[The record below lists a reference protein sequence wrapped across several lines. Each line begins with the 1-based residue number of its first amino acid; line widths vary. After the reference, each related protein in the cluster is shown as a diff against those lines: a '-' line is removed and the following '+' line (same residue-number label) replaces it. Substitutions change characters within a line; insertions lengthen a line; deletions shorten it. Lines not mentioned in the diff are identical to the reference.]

1 MKYKS
6 SSYSHLNDPRI
17 NNMITTVNLKIKD
30 IHILFD
36 DVDTYN
42 MHKKNLNKKSYS
54 ISKNIESSPNS
65 TLKSQKIYY
74 HKKNIQS
81 FRNSRKKMRTI
92 PINLKK
98 NVFNLNNSSTPQSL
112 SNTFDVNNFNSYN
125 SKDSSFNSQRNNII
139 NGIPNI
145 NTDRILYIKKIKNIN
160 NFIEQSNKR
169 KIYYRNNYFSSNRK
183 PTFLTSVTPRNFI
196 HNRFCNKTMNLE
208 SNKINNYKNVSN
220 HKFNIK
226 RKIKFNCINYDQNN
240 KKKYFYILKNCLII
254 QSWWKNIKQKSV
266 LKYFII
272 MVQKI
277 FRGYIFRK
285 NYKYKYSFKTI
296 NKYNN
301 KLHYIT
307 KCYYKNAL
315 QIIILLQRE
324 IRKFLMRVKLYQI
337 YHFNNSSNCNKK
349 TYLDIPY
356 NQYINFPNQKPIYK
370 ICYISKIIK
379 NNKSINSNN
388 SLSLIKTKIKS
399 IIKNKNNR
407 RIKID
412 KDKDDNKI
420 IFINKSLIE
429 SSPNL
434 YNKII
439 NEKNINFINNMLTIQ
454 TIDSRES
461 QDGTKFDFFRKNSN
475 NAYYF
480 LQNFFKN
487 NIIHKLY
494 LILLKMKYNHI
505 NLSNFITDIFNAII
519 KYNKRK
525 FFERISL
532 SLYYNNEYKSNF
544 KRKENLI
551 KIILRHINIYKKN
564 NFTKNEVIDIIK
576 KYIPEYL
583 DINEL
588 NMKNKNALFNF
599 SSESIENNLINAKIF
614 NNNNNLINYIYLFFK
629 YEKNKNFVN
638 YNFIQNRLMKE
649 PLNYRN
655 IFTITRYI
663 DNLDEKISNNKI
675 CMKCFCKNNEKKCM
689 LNCNCHSTHNT
700 TNVNGNCNNNF
711 VSKNKIRKSS
721 LKKFS
726 ARTNPIKNGKE
737 NNDINGINRK
747 GMNKN
752 IYSLDIINKNNINAE
767 SDECQESE
775 TINASNISEHNLINE
790 IHVNTTSNYFGNY

>member
-1 MKYKS
+1 MKFKS

-356 NQYINFPNQKPIYK
+356 NQYINFPNQKSINK

-399 IIKNKNNR
+399 IVKNKNNR

-700 TNVNGNCNNNF
+700 TNVNGNCYNNF

>member
-6 SSYSHLNDPRI
+6 SSYNPINDPRI

-36 DVDTYN
+36 DIDT
-42 MHKKNLNKKSYS
+42 NKKSYS
-54 ISKNIESSPNS
+54 LSKNSKNYQKNIDSYPSS
-65 TLKSQKIYY
+65 TLNSHKIYY
-74 HKKNIQS
+74 HKKNVQS
-81 FRNSRKKMRTI
+81 LRNSRKKMRTI

-98 NVFNLNNSSTPQSL
+98 NVFYLNNSSSKPQSL
-112 SNTFDVNNFNSYN
+112 SNTVDVNNYNSYN
-125 SKDSSFNSQRNNII
+125 SYNS
-139 NGIPNI
+139 NGIPTI
-145 NTDRILYIKKIKNIN
+145 NTDRTLFTKKIKFNN

-169 KIYYRNNYFSSNRK
+169 KIYYRNNYFSSNKK
-183 PTFLTSVTPRNFI
+183 PTSLTSITPRNYI
-196 HNRFCNKTMNLE
+196 YNKFCNKTLNLE
-208 SNKINNYKNVSN
+208 SNKIPNYKNVS
-220 HKFNIK
+220 HHAHEFNIK
-226 RKIKFNCINYDQNN
+226 RKIKFNNCPKNDEKN
-240 KKKYFYILKNCLII
+240 KKKYFYLLRKCLII
-254 QSWWKNIKQKSV
+254 QNWWKNIKQKSV

-272 MVQKI
+272 MIQKI

-285 NYKYKYSFKTI
+285 KYKYKYSPKTI

-301 KLHYIT
+301 KLHFIT

-315 QIIILLQRE
+315 HIIILLQRE
-324 IRKFLMRVKLYQI
+324 IKKFLMRIKLYQL
-337 YHFNNSSNCNKK
+337 YHLNNNSSNKK
-349 TYLDIPY
+349 TNLDIPY
-356 NQYINFPNQKPIYK
+356 NIFQSQKPVNK
-370 ICYISKIIK
+370 ICYISKVIK

-388 SLSLIKTKIKS
+388 SFLKKKIKS
-399 IIKNKNNR
+399 IIKNRNNR

-439 NEKNINFINNMLTIQ
+439 NEKNINFINDMLTIQ

-461 QDGTKFDFFRKNSN
+461 QDCPKFDFFKKNTN

-480 LQNFFKN
+480 LQNLFKN

-505 NLSNFITDIFNAII
+505 NLSNFIKTIFDAII

-532 SLYYNNEYKSNF
+532 VLYYNNKYKSNF
-544 KRKENLI
+544 KRKENLLN
-551 KIILRHINIYKKN
+551 IILRHISIYKKN
-564 NFTKNEVIDIIK
+564 NCIKNEVIDLIK

-583 DINEL
+583 DL
-588 NMKNKNALFNF
+588 NLKKKNIL
-599 SSESIENNLINAKIF
+599 SESIEDNLINEKIF
-614 NNNNNLINYIYLFFK
+614 INSNNNLINYIYLFFK
-629 YEKNKNFVN
+629 YEKNKDFVN

-663 DNLDEKISNNKI
+663 DNLDEKINHNKI
-675 CMKCFCKNNEKKCM
+675 CMLCFCKKNEKKCM
-689 LNCNCHSTHNT
+689 MNCNCHSAHNAY
-700 TNVNGNCNNNF
+700 NVNENCFSNIK
-711 VSKNKIRKSS
+711 SKNKIRKSS
-721 LKKFS
+721 LKKFN
-726 ARTNPIKNGKE
+726 TKTNGKE
-737 NNDINGINRK
+737 NNDMNGKAI
-747 GMNKN
+747 NKN
-752 IYSLDIINKNNINAE
+752 IYSFDMKNNINAE
-767 SDECQESE
+767 SDECLESE
-775 TINASNISEHNLINE
+775 TFNASNISEHNLVNE
-790 IHVNTTSNYFGNY
+790 IHINKTSNYFGN

>member
-36 DVDTYN
+36 DVDTN
-42 MHKKNLNKKSYS
+42 NRHNKNLNKKSYS
-54 ISKNIESSPNS
+54 MSKKYQNNIESSPNS
-65 TLKSQKIYY
+65 TLNSHKIYY
-74 HKKNIQS
+74 YKKNVQS
-81 FRNSRKKMRTI
+81 LRNSRKKMRTI
-92 PINLKK
+92 PLNLKK
-98 NVFNLNNSSTPQSL
+98 NVLNLNNSTSPQSL
-112 SNTFDVNNFNSYN
+112 SNTVDANNYNSYN
-125 SKDSSFNSQRNNII
+125 SKDSSFNSQRNNIL

-145 NTDRILYIKKIKNIN
+145 NTDRILYNKKIKNIN

-169 KIYYRNNYFSSNRK
+169 KIYYRNNYFSSSRK
-183 PTFLTSVTPRNFI
+183 PTYLTSATPRNFI
-196 HNRFCNKTMNLE
+196 YNKFGNKTMNLE
-208 SNKINNYKNVSN
+208 SNKINNFKNVSN

-226 RKIKFNCINYDQNN
+226 KKIKFNGINYDENN
-240 KKKYFYILKNCLII
+240 KKKNFYILKNCLII
-254 QSWWKNIKQKSV
+254 QTWWKNIKQKSV

-272 MVQKI
+272 MIQKF

-285 NYKYKYSFKTI
+285 NNKHKYSFKTI

-307 KCYYKNAL
+307 KCYYKNSL
-315 QIIILLQRE
+315 HIIILLQRE
-324 IRKFLMRVKLYQI
+324 IRKFLLRVKLYQI
-337 YHFNNSSNCNKK
+337 YHFNNSSNKK
-349 TYLDIPY
+349 TILDIPY
-356 NQYINFPNQKPIYK
+356 NKYINFQTQKPLYK

-379 NNKSINSNN
+379 NNKSINNN
-388 SLSLIKTKIKS
+388 SLSFIKKKIKS
-399 IIKNKNNR
+399 IIKNRNNR

-439 NEKNINFINNMLTIQ
+439 KEKNINFINNMLTIQ

-461 QDGTKFDFFRKNSN
+461 QDFTKFDFFKKNSN

-505 NLSNFITDIFNAII
+505 NLSNFIKAIFNAII
-519 KYNKRK
+519 KFNKRK
-525 FFERISL
+525 FFEHISL
-532 SLYYNNEYKSNF
+532 SLYYNNRYKSNF

-551 KIILRHINIYKKN
+551 NIILRHINIYKKN

-588 NMKNKNALFNF
+588 NLKNGLFNI

-614 NNNNNLINYIYLFFK
+614 NNNNNNLINYIYLFFK
-629 YEKNKNFVN
+629 YEKNKDFVN

-663 DNLDEKISNNKI
+663 DNLDEKINSNNI
-675 CMKCFCKNNEKKCM
+675 CMICFCKKNEKKCM
-689 LNCNCHSTHNT
+689 MNCDCHSTHNIS
-700 TNVNGNCNNNF
+700 NINGNCYSNF
-711 VSKNKIRKSS
+711 ILKNKIRKSY
-721 LKKFS
+721 LKKYNT
-726 ARTNPIKNGKE
+726 RTNPIKNGKE
-737 NNDINGINRK
+737 NNDINGK
-747 GMNKN
+747 VMNKK
-752 IYSLDIINKNNINAE
+752 IYSLDMKKNINAE
-767 SDECQESE
+767 SDEYQESE
-775 TINASNISEHNLINE
+775 MVNASNISEHNLVNE
-790 IHVNTTSNYFGNY
+790 IHINKTSNYFGN

>member
-6 SSYSHLNDPRI
+6 NSYSHLKDPRI

-36 DVDTYN
+36 DVDTN
-42 MHKKNLNKKSYS
+42 NIHNKNQNKKSYS
-54 ISKNIESSPNS
+54 MSKNIESSPNS
-65 TLKSQKIYY
+65 ILNSHKVYY
-74 HKKNIQS
+74 HKKNVES
-81 FRNSRKKMRTI
+81 LRNSRKKMRTI

-98 NVFNLNNSSTPQSL
+98 NVFNLNNSTIPQSL
-112 SNTFDVNNFNSYN
+112 SNTVDVNNYNSYN
-125 SKDSSFNSQRNNII
+125 SKDSSFNSQRNNIL
-139 NGIPNI
+139 NGLPNI
-145 NTDRILYIKKIKNIN
+145 NTDRILYTKKIKNIN
-160 NFIEQSNKR
+160 NLIEQSNKR
-169 KIYYRNNYFSSNRK
+169 KIYYRNNFFSSSRK
-183 PTFLTSVTPRNFI
+183 PTFLTSVTPRNYI
-196 HNRFCNKTMNLE
+196 YNKFCNKTMNLE
-208 SNKINNYKNVSN
+208 SNKINNFKNVSN

-226 RKIKFNCINYDQNN
+226 RKIKFNCEKYDENN
-240 KKKYFYILKNCLII
+240 KKKYFYILKKCLII

-272 MVQKI
+272 MIQKI

-324 IRKFLMRVKLYQI
+324 IRKFLMRVKLYQL
-337 YHFNNSSNCNKK
+337 YHFNNSSNYNKK
-349 TYLDIPY
+349 TNLDIPY
-356 NQYINFPNQKPIYK
+356 NQYFNFPSQKPLYK

-388 SLSLIKTKIKS
+388 SLSFIKKKIKS
-399 IIKNKNNR
+399 IVKNKNNR

-412 KDKDDNKI
+412 KDKNDNKI
-420 IFINKSLIE
+420 IFIDKSLIE

-439 NEKNINFINNMLTIQ
+439 KEKNINFINNMLTIQ

-461 QDGTKFDFFRKNSN
+461 QDGTKFDFFKKNGS

-505 NLSNFITDIFNAII
+505 NLSNFINAIFNAII

-525 FFERISL
+525 FFEHL
-532 SLYYNNEYKSNF
+532 SLYYNNKYKNNF

-551 KIILRHINIYKKN
+551 NIILRHINIYKKN
-564 NFTKNEVIDIIK
+564 NFIKNEVIDIIK
-576 KYIPEYL
+576 KYIPEYIS
-583 DINEL
+583 INEL
-588 NMKNKNALFNF
+588 NLDNKNILYNLP
-599 SSESIENNLINAKIF
+599 SESMEDNLINAKIF
-614 NNNNNLINYIYLFFK
+614 NNNNNNLINYIYLFFK

-663 DNLDEKISNNKI
+663 DNLDEKINNNKI
-675 CMKCFCKNNEKKCM
+675 CMKCFCKNNEKKCK

-700 TNVNGNCNNNF
+700 SNVNENCYNNF
-711 VSKNKIRKSS
+711 ATKNKIRKSS
-721 LKKFS
+721 LKKYS
-726 ARTNPIKNGKE
+726 TKTNPIKNGKE
-737 NNDINGINRK
+737 NNDINGIN
-747 GMNKN
+747 KN
-752 IYSLDIINKNNINAE
+752 IYSLDMKNNNKNNINGE

-775 TINASNISEHNLINE
+775 TINASNISEYNLVNE
-790 IHVNTTSNYFGNY
+790 IHINKTSNYFGNY

>member
-1 MKYKS
+1 MKFKS

-388 SLSLIKTKIKS
+388 SLSLIKTKIK
-399 IIKNKNNR
+399 
-407 RIKID
+407 
-412 KDKDDNKI
+412 
-420 IFINKSLIE
+420 
-429 SSPNL
+429 
-434 YNKII
+434 
-439 NEKNINFINNMLTIQ
+439 
-454 TIDSRES
+454 
-461 QDGTKFDFFRKNSN
+461 
-475 NAYYF
+475 
-480 LQNFFKN
+480 
-487 NIIHKLY
+487 
-494 LILLKMKYNHI
+494 
-505 NLSNFITDIFNAII
+505 
-519 KYNKRK
+519 
-525 FFERISL
+525 
-532 SLYYNNEYKSNF
+532 
-544 KRKENLI
+544 
-551 KIILRHINIYKKN
+551 
-564 NFTKNEVIDIIK
+564 
-576 KYIPEYL
+576 
-583 DINEL
+583 
-588 NMKNKNALFNF
+588 
-599 SSESIENNLINAKIF
+599 
-614 NNNNNLINYIYLFFK
+614 
-629 YEKNKNFVN
+629 
-638 YNFIQNRLMKE
+638 
-649 PLNYRN
+649 
-655 IFTITRYI
+655 
-663 DNLDEKISNNKI
+663 
-675 CMKCFCKNNEKKCM
+675 
-689 LNCNCHSTHNT
+689 
-700 TNVNGNCNNNF
+700 
-711 VSKNKIRKSS
+711 
-721 LKKFS
+721 
-726 ARTNPIKNGKE
+726 
-737 NNDINGINRK
+737 
-747 GMNKN
+747 
-752 IYSLDIINKNNINAE
+752 
-767 SDECQESE
+767 
-775 TINASNISEHNLINE
+775 
-790 IHVNTTSNYFGNY
+790 